1 MRARVLLLAIS
12 VATFINFKYNPSFL
26 SSLSGKWR
34 SRERSSIRL
43 EDGTLDLVSDAIR
56 EGFQRDV
63 QDFDDHLDDVARD
76 FFNEQ
81 LNDKLDAA
89 A

>member
-1 MRARVLLLAIS
+1 MGVSLLALS
-12 VATFINFKYNPSFL
+12 VATFSSFKYNPSFL
-26 SSLSGKWR
+26 SSLPGKWR